1 MSILIDQ
8 NTRVLIQGIT
18 GNEGSRACREML
30 LYGTKVRAGV
40 TPGKAGQRV
49 HNIPVYDT
57 IKDALKKYPD
67 INTSLIA
74 VPAPFVKD
82 AAMEA
87 IWNKIPLIDMLTER
101 VPTQDSAMILAFA
114 RQQGVRLV
122 GPASVGM
129 ISPEKAKVGSIGSS
143 EIKNVFQKGEVGVIS
158 KSGGMT
164 AEIASIL
171 TRAGLGQSTV
181 VGIGGDQ
188 IIGSDFCDIL
198 ELFEKDDETKAI
210 VIFGEIGGTYEE
222 KAAAYICEGK
232 CTKPVVAIIAGKFT
246 SYLPKETVLGHAGA
260 IVAKGRGSYA
270 SKVKAL
276 KSAGVFI
283 AETLEEIPLLVKK
296 ARYEMANIHQRP

>member
-1 MSILIDQ
+1 MSILIDEKT
-8 NTRVLIQGIT
+8 NVLIQGIT
-18 GNEGSRACREML
+18 GNEGSRACREIL

-40 TPGKAGQRV
+40 TPGKAGQKVHRV
-49 HNIPVYDT
+49 PVYDT
-57 IKDALKKYPD
+57 IKEALKKYPD

-74 VPAPFVKD
+74 VPAAFVKD

-87 IWNKIPLIDMLTER
+87 IWNKIPLIDILTEH
-101 VPTQDSAMILAFA
+101 VPTEDSAMILAFA
-114 RQQGVRLV
+114 RERGMRLV
-122 GPASVGM
+122 GPASVGI

-143 EIKNVFQKGEVGVIS
+143 EVEKVFKKGGIGVVS

-171 TRAGLGQSTV
+171 TRAGFGQSTV

-198 ELFEKDDETKAI
+198 ELFEKDSETKA
-210 VIFGEIGGTYEE
+210 VVMFGEIGGTYEE
-222 KAAAYICEGK
+222 KAAEYIREGK
-232 CTKPVVAIIAGKFT
+232 YSKPAVAIIAGKFT

-270 SKVKAL
+270 SKVSAL
-276 KSAGVFI
+276 KRAGVLM
-283 AETLEEIPLLVKK
+283 AKTLEEIPILLKK
-296 ARYEMANIHQRP
+296 VRYEVANIH